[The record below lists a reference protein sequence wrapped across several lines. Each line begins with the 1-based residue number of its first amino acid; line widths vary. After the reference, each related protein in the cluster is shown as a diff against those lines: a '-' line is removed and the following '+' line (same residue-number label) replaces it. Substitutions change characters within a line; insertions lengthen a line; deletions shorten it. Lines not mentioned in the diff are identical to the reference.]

1 MLEKNQLFEA
11 KIIDLTAEGQGVCKV
26 DGMAVFVP
34 DTAVGDV
41 IRGKIVKVLRNY
53 AFGIINEIITPSAD
67 RIIPSCPHAKKCG
80 GCLFQH
86 ITYEAECNVKNNIIK
101 NAFLRIGG
109 LSPEFDDFMAC
120 DSTFRYRNK
129 AQYPVAE
136 VDGNIVCGFFAP
148 RSHRII
154 HTDDCILQPEIFSDI
169 NKTILDY
176 LKEKKISAYSEAS
189 NTGIVRHIYLRI
201 GTHSGEIMVC
211 LVVRKDI
218 SYQLNSLGRILSEKY
233 PAISS
238 FIININPDKTNVILG
253 KKCITIMGK
262 DSISDIMCGNEIEI
276 SPLSFYQVNT
286 IQAERLYAKAL
297 EFATPESGDIIAD
310 LYCGAGTIGLSMAQK
325 CSKIV
330 GVEIVAQAIEN
341 ASRNAVKNNIS
352 NVEFYCGDAG
362 KVFAD
367 LRKNGCQP
375 NIIII
380 DPPRKGCSESTL
392 EVISKADP
400 RKIIM
405 ISCNP
410 ATAARDAKWLSL
422 NGFSVD
428 KVCGVDLFPRTG
440 HVECVVLMSRNK
452 D

>member
-276 SPLSFYQVNT
+276 SPLS
-286 IQAERLYAKAL
+286 L
-297 EFATPESGDIIAD
+297 SG
-310 LYCGAGTIGLSMAQK
+310 
-325 CSKIV
+325 
-330 GVEIVAQAIEN
+330 
-341 ASRNAVKNNIS
+341 
-352 NVEFYCGDAG
+352 
-362 KVFAD
+362 
-367 LRKNGCQP
+367 
-375 NIIII
+375 
-380 DPPRKGCSESTL
+380 
-392 EVISKADP
+392 
-400 RKIIM
+400 
-405 ISCNP
+405 
-410 ATAARDAKWLSL
+410 
-422 NGFSVD
+422 
-428 KVCGVDLFPRTG
+428 
-440 HVECVVLMSRNK
+440 
-452 D
+452 